1 MTTGS
6 ISNRRDAT
14 GVRGEGPAE
23 EGLRRGTPC
32 GTNERSCLPVLR
44 ARTVHCARVREREQ
58 TEAESRCAGGG
69 RGACGRR

>member
-1 MTTGS
+1 M
-6 ISNRRDAT
+6 RRACA
-14 GVRGEGPAE
+14 EGRPA
-23 EGLRRGTPC
+23 GPTK
-32 GTNERSCLPVLR
+32 SCLPVLR